1 MMGKKAVILLSGGVD
16 SSTAAAMAKNDGF
29 QLHALSFRYGQRH
42 ERELEAAKK
51 VATFLGAI
59 SHRIIEFDLRAIG
72 GSALT
77 DQIAVP
83 KGRSDSEI
91 SWGIP
96 VTYVPAR
103 NTIFLSFALALA
115 ERVEAEDISFGAN
128 QLDYSGYPDCREEYI
143 RAFEQMANLA
153 TKAGVER
160 KSRIKIHAPL
170 IHLTKK
176 EIIKKG
182 FELGLDYA
190 LTWSCYDPSSD
201 GRACGLCDS
210 CQLRLKGFKEA
221 GIADPIP
228 YASL

>member
-1 MMGKKAVILLSGGVD
+1 
-16 SSTAAAMAKNDGF
+16 
-29 QLHALSFRYGQRH
+29 
-42 ERELEAAKK
+42 
-51 VATFLGAI
+51 
-59 SHRIIEFDLRAIG
+59 
-72 GSALT
+72 
-77 DQIAVP
+77 
-83 KGRSDSEI
+83 
-91 SWGIP
+91 
-96 VTYVPAR
+96 
-103 NTIFLSFALALA
+103 
-115 ERVEAEDISFGAN
+115 
-128 QLDYSGYPDCREEYI
+128 
-143 RAFEQMANLA
+143 MANLA